1 MDTKLRC
8 DGGRAAFL
16 LLDVPAS
23 YEAAVRRLGFE
34 PDAEGFAR
42 YFAVESAH
50 LARSY
55 ATFARSAE
63 EMIVQEAGES
73 PVPWEDTLTTIVR
86 LMATHALRWW
96 LVGSAALAVRGLAV
110 QPGDVD
116 LVLDEEGSA
125 VLAEL
130 LRDALVEPPRPITT
144 WSAKVDGR
152 AFLGARVEW
161 TGGVAEGHPW
171 GAAGPWETI
180 SWKGDHLRVP
190 PLAHQLVDA
199 QWHNNTE
206 RVALITRVLQDA

>member
-16 LLDVPAS
+16 LIDVPAS

-50 LARSY
+50 LERSY
-55 ATFARSAE
+55 ATFARCAQ
-63 EMIVQEAGES
+63 EMILQDAGEHT
-73 PVPWEDTLTTIVR
+73 VPWEDTLALIAR
-86 LMATHALRWW
+86 LMAEHAIGWW
-96 LVGSAALAVRGLAV
+96 LVGSVALAARGLDV

-116 LVLDEEGSA
+116 LVVDEEGSA
-125 VLAEL
+125 GLTEAL
-130 LRDALVEPPRPITT
+130 LDSLVEPIRPITT

-171 GAAGPWETI
+171 GAAGPWETVT
-180 SWKGDHLRVP
+180 WKGYHLRVP

-199 QWHNNTE
+199 EWHNRPE
-206 RVALITRVLQDA
+206 RVALISRALQG

>member
-16 LLDVPAS
+16 LRDVPDS
-23 YEAAVRRLGFE
+23 YGAAVRRLGFE
-34 PDAEGFAR
+34 PEAEGFAR

-50 LARSY
+50 LERIY
-55 ATFARSAE
+55 AAFARYAE
-63 EMIVQEAGES
+63 EMILQEAGEH
-73 PVPWEDTLTTIVR
+73 PVPWEDTLTTIAR
-86 LMATHALRWW
+86 LMAEHALRWW
-96 LVGSAALAVRGLAV
+96 LVGSVARAVRGLAV

-116 LVLDEEGSA
+116 LVVDEEGNA
-125 VLAEL
+125 GLTEV
-130 LRDALVEPPRPITT
+130 LRDFLIEPICPITT

-171 GAAGPWETI
+171 GAAGPWDTI
-180 SWKGDHLRVP
+180 SWKGYHLRVP

-199 QWHNNTE
+199 QWQNNTE